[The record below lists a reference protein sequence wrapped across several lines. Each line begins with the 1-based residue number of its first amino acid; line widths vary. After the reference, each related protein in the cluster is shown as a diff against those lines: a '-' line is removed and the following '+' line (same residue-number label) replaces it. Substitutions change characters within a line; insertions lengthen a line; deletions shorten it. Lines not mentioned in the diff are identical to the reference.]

1 MVLYDFAV
9 GAEVMKGRKTKKP
22 TQKRGA
28 GNNGC
33 AGLVLKK
40 VMQSLSKGKY

>member
-9 GAEVMKGRKTKKP
+9 GAEVMKGRKKKKS
-22 TQKRGA
+22 TQKRGV
-28 GNNGC
+28 GSNGC
-33 AGLVLKK
+33 ASLVLKK